1 MKYQPAITSVKLQA
15 IFLLEF
21 LFCRVTI
28 FAQIDINFLID
39 NSSIFRNVMTSQE
52 VIDFVRVRIEKQTK
66 DDKSCK
72 LSEICEEV
80 RHLNK
85 SLFNKPSTAL

>member
-15 IFLLEF
+15 IFLLKF